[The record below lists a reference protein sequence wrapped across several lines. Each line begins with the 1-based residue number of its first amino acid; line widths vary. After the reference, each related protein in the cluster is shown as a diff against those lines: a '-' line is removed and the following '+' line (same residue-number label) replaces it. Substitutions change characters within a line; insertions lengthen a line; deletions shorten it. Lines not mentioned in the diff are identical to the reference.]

1 VPASACMLGTGYE
14 VVMKLKSDVMHPFSV
29 GIHGYETEDAGEP
42 DEHCHGSMK
51 DTFEEVRVRL

>member
-1 VPASACMLGTGYE
+1 MLGTGYE
-14 VVMKLKSDVMHPFSV
+14 VVIKLKSDVTHPFSV

-51 DTFEEVRVRL
+51 ETFEEVRVRL